1 VVNYFAEKKRREE
14 KNMKKLNSLILGVLL
29 LTSVIAFMPMPTKAM
44 FYPEMF
50 ISPANPVF
58 YTPCVVS
65 TEFDIS
71 VKIWN
76 QIEETGYGI
85 YAFEF
90 WLYWPNSTEWVPG
103 GEGDVMQPMV
113 DFVKM
118 EVKPPWPE
126 GQYFIITE
134 ELNMTHPVDKS
145 FTVYDPWSEE
155 EHLVHT
161 YWNYYHLAITALD
174 KAPPLEDVKIPVVD
188 FTFHIADEPLARNP
202 PSDYFNWFIPF
213 VLDGVKMTD
222 FDAYGRPTPVPY
234 LTENGVVDL
243 VPLQPQMWL
252 NGEKGYDED
261 KDTDVDF
268 DYVVRWTNCTWFTIE
283 VEGRRFGKMYGFEFY
298 LTFNATLLNTD
309 LQHIHIKDTVPPPY
323 ETLVQEVIP
332 TGNPW
337 ESLWQV
343 HIAVMRPCNKPP
355 ICGAGPLVNIDFHT
369 KCPTLYQEDWL
380 HKPGVYTLPTI
391 VESSITLAG
400 AKIYSKYYKPTC
412 NTYMPRT
419 YGYGWLPG
427 DYPLLVGKKQLSAA
441 ITGSDKVKYYNFV
454 KYHFIPLKADVDQS
468 GHVDLIDLSA
478 VAKQYGKGPSDNEY
492 AAAFAKLET
501 KYGGDTAVDLMDVV
515 YIAKYFCK
523 DFKTVLKWPID
534 PYTGLVYDP

>member
-1 VVNYFAEKKRREE
+1 LRKRKGERR

-29 LTSVIAFMPMPTKAM
+29 LTSVVAFMPMSTKAM
-44 FYPEMF
+44 FLPEMF
-50 ISPANPVF
+50 VSPGAPFF

-76 QIEETGYGI
+76 QMEETGYGI

-90 WLYWPNSTEWVPG
+90 WLYWPNCTGWEVDTEGHYV
-103 GEGDVMQPMV
+103 GDNAQPLV
-113 DFVKM
+113 DLVKM

-126 GQYFIITE
+126 GQYFIIYE
-134 ELNMTHPVDKS
+134 ELNMTHPLEKTFD
-145 FTVYDPWSEE
+145 VYDPNWDDL
-155 EHLVHT
+155 HTVHT
-161 YWNYYHLAITALD
+161 WWNYYHFAITALD

-188 FTFHIADEPLARNP
+188 FTFHIADEPLYGV
-202 PSDYFNWFIPF
+202 SDHWIIPF

-222 FDAYGRPTPVPY
+222 FDAYGRPISVPY
-234 LTENGVVDL
+234 LTENGCVCL

-261 KDTDVDF
+261 KDTDIDF
-268 DYVVRWTNCTWFTIE
+268 DYVVKWTNSTWFTIE
-283 VEGRRFGKMYGFEFY
+283 LEGRRFGKMYGFEIY

-323 ETLVQEVIP
+323 ETLIQEVCP
-332 TGNPW
+332 VGNPW
-337 ESLWQV
+337 DNLWQV
-343 HIAVMRPCNKPP
+343 YILVMRPCNKPP

-369 KCPTLYQEDWL
+369 KCPTLYQEDWQ

-400 AKIYSKYYKPTC
+400 ARVHSKYYKPTC
-412 NTYMPRT
+412 NTYVPVT

-427 DYPLLVGKKQLSAA
+427 DYDLLVGKKQLSSK
-441 ITGSDKVKYYNFV
+441 ITGLDKVKYYNFV

-478 VAKQYGKGPSDNEY
+478 VAKQYGKTLDNEY
-492 AAAFAKLET
+492 AIAFTKLWAPT
-501 KYGGDTAVDLMDVV
+501 NAPVDLLDMV
-515 YIAKYFCK
+515 YLAKYFCK
-523 DFKTVLKWPID
+523 DFKTVLNWPID